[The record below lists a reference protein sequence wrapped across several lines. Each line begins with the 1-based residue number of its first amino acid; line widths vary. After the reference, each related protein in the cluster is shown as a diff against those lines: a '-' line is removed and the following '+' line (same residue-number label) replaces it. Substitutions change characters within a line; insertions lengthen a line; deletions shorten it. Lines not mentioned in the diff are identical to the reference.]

1 MIGKIMKAASFSRC
15 VHYVTGK
22 EDARI
27 LASDGVLLTTI
38 QDIID
43 SFEFQQQMNPS
54 ISKPVGHIALS
65 FLPEDKDKLTDEM
78 MAKIAREY
86 MELMGIK
93 DTQFLLVRHF
103 DNSNPHCHLVYN
115 RINNEGK
122 TITDQND
129 FRRNE
134 LTTKLLKRKYG
145 LTFSNGKGRTKTE
158 RLRGTER
165 TKYEIYHAVG
175 TALLRCKSWAEFVS
189 HLKANGVEVELV
201 MKRKGSKDLNDLNDL
216 QGMRFMKDGYT
227 FKASQIRRGLSLATI
242 MSKLNSNAEKE
253 QPRTI
258 SRQTR
263 QIQTEQPRQETYYD
277 RQEHNEPSIGIPSL
291 GLFDTTNPVYDPA
304 EEEFRRRMQRKKK
317 RGPRL

>member
-27 LASDGVLLTTI
+27 LASDGVLLTST

-43 SFEFQQQMNPS
+43 SFEFQRQMNPR

-78 MAKIAREY
+78 MTKIAREY

-103 DNSNPHCHLVYN
+103 DNGNPHCHLVYN

-134 LTTKLLKRKYG
+134 QVTKQLKRKYG
-145 LTFSNGKGRTKTE
+145 LTFSKGKGHTKTE
-158 RLRGTER
+158 RLRGTEK
-165 TKYEIYHAVG
+165 TKYEIYRIVMNTLAQSTSWKEFMGH
-175 TALLRCKSWAEFVS
+175 LREE
-189 HLKANGVEVELV
+189 GVEMELV
-201 MKRKGSKDLNDLNDL
+201 MRRKDSRDRKDI
-216 QGMRFMKDGYT
+216 QGICFIKDGLT
-227 FKASQIRRGLSLATI
+227 FKASQIRRGMTFGKMDAFI
-242 MSKLNSNAEKE
+242 KKNAHKAHQESIVNQPQTRHHE
-253 QPRTI
+253 QPKEENI
-258 SRQTR
+258 IKQH
-263 QIQTEQPRQETYYD
+263 
-277 RQEHNEPSIGIPSL
+277 EHNEPSIGIPSL
-291 GLFDTTNPVYDPA
+291 GLFESNNPVYDPA
-304 EEEFRRRMQRKKK
+304 EEEFRRQMQKKKKK

>member
-22 EDARI
+22 ESTRI
-27 LASDGVLLTTI
+27 LASDGVFLTTT

-43 SFEFQQQMNPS
+43 SFEFQRQMNPR

-65 FLPEDKDKLTDEM
+65 FLPEDKDKLTDETM
-78 MAKIAREY
+78 TKIAREY
-86 MELMGIK
+86 MEKMGIK

-103 DNSNPHCHLVYN
+103 DNGNPHCHLVYN

-134 LTTKLLKRKYG
+134 QVTKLLKRKYG
-145 LTFSNGKGRTKTE
+145 LTFSKGKGRTKTE
-158 RLRGTER
+158 RLRGTEK

-175 TALLRCKSWAEFVS
+175 TALLRCKSWPEFVN
-189 HLKANGVEVELV
+189 HIRANGVEVELV
-201 MKRKGSKDLNDLNDL
+201 MKRNGSKDLRDL
-216 QGMRFMKDGYT
+216 QGMRFTKDGIT
-227 FKASQIRRGLSLATI
+227 FKASQIRRGLSFTAIVSRLE
-242 MSKLNSNAEKE
+242 SNAKKE
-253 QPRTI
+253 QQRETI
-258 SRQTR
+258 NQQQTK
-263 QIQTEQPRQETYYD
+263 QSEPLKQEIHYEH
-277 RQEHNEPSIGIPSL
+277 QEYEGSSVGIPSL
-291 GLFDTTNPVYDPA
+291 GLFDTSNPVYDPT

-317 RGPRL
+317 KRGPRL

>member
-15 VHYVTGK
+15 IHYVTGK
-22 EDARI
+22 DDARI
-27 LASDGVLLTTI
+27 LAFDGVLLTTT

-43 SFEFQQQMNPS
+43 SFEFQRQMNPR

-65 FLPEDKDKLTDEM
+65 FLPEDKDKLTDET

-86 MELMGIK
+86 MEQMGIK

-103 DNSNPHCHLVYN
+103 DNGNPHCHLVYN

-134 LTTKLLKRKYG
+134 QVTKLLKRKYG
-145 LTFSNGKGRTKTE
+145 LTFSKGKGRTKTE
-158 RLRGTER
+158 RLRGAEK

-175 TALLRCKSWAEFVS
+175 TALLCCKSWSEFVN

-201 MKRKGSKDLNDLNDL
+201 MKRNGSKDLKDL
-216 QGMRFMKDGYT
+216 QGMRFKKDGYT
-227 FKASQIRRGLSLATI
+227 FKASQIRRGLSLAI
-242 MSKLNSNAEKE
+242 ILSKLNDNEEKE
-253 QPRTI
+253 RQRTI
-258 SRQTR
+258 NSQAR
-263 QIQTEQPRQETYYD
+263 QIQAEQSRQKTYSERQEP
-277 RQEHNEPSIGIPSL
+277 NEPSIGIPSL

-317 RGPRL
+317 KRGPRL

>member
-1 MIGKIMKAASFSRC
+1 MKAASFSRC

-27 LASDGVLLTTI
+27 LASNSVLLTTT

-43 SFEFQQQMNPS
+43 SFEFQRQMNPR

-65 FLPEDKDKLTDEM
+65 FLPEDKDKLTDET

-93 DTQFLLVRHF
+93 DTQYLLVRHF
-103 DNSNPHCHLVYN
+103 DNGNPHCHLVYN

-134 LTTKLLKRKYG
+134 QVTKLLKRKYG

-158 RLRGTER
+158 RFRGTEK
-165 TKYEIYHAVG
+165 TKYEIYRIVMNTLAQS
-175 TALLRCKSWAEFVS
+175 TSWKEFVR
-189 HLKANGVEVELV
+189 HLREEGVEMELV
-201 MKRKGSKDLNDLNDL
+201 MRRKDSRDPRDI
-216 QGMRFMKDGYT
+216 QGICFIKDGLT
-227 FKASQIRRGLSLATI
+227 FKASQIKRGMTFGKMDAVIKKNAHKAQQETI
-242 MSKLNSNAEKE
+242 VNQPQTRHHE
-253 QPRTI
+253 QPKEEPI
-258 SRQTR
+258 IKQH
-263 QIQTEQPRQETYYD
+263 
-277 RQEHNEPSIGIPSL
+277 EHNEPSIGIPSL
-291 GLFDTTNPVYDPA
+291 GLFDSNNPVYDPA
-304 EEEFRRRMQRKKK
+304 EEEFRRQMQKKKKK

>member
-15 VHYVTGK
+15 IHYVTGK
-22 EDARI
+22 DDARI
-27 LASDGVLLTTI
+27 LAFDGVLLTTT

-43 SFEFQQQMNPS
+43 SFEFQRQMNPR

-65 FLPEDKDKLTDEM
+65 FLPEDKDKLTDET

-103 DNSNPHCHLVYN
+103 DNGNPHCHLVYN

-134 LTTKLLKRKYG
+134 QVTKLLKRKYG
-145 LTFSNGKGRTKTE
+145 LTFSKGKGRTKTE
-158 RLRGTER
+158 RLRGAEK

-175 TALLRCKSWAEFVS
+175 TALLCCKSWSEFVN

-201 MKRKGSKDLNDLNDL
+201 MKRNGSKDMKDL
-216 QGMRFMKDGYT
+216 QGMRFKKDGYS
-227 FKASQIRRGLSLATI
+227 FKASQIRRGLSFTGI
-242 MSKLNSNAEKE
+242 MSKLNSNAEKG
-253 QPRTI
+253 QQRTI
-258 SRQTR
+258 NSQKH
-263 QIQTEQPRQETYYD
+263 QSQTEQPRQETYSKQ
-277 RQEHNEPSIGIPSL
+277 QERNDSSISLPSL

-304 EEEFRRRMQRKKK
+304 EEEFRRRMQKKKKK

>member
-22 EDARI
+22 EEARI
-27 LASDGVLLTTI
+27 LASDGVLLTST

-43 SFEFQQQMNPS
+43 SFEFQRQMNPR

-78 MAKIAREY
+78 ITKIAREY
-86 MELMGIK
+86 MELMDIK
-93 DTQFLLVRHF
+93 DTQFILVRHF
-103 DNSNPHCHLVYN
+103 DNGNPHCHLVYN

-122 TITDQND
+122 TISDQND

-134 LTTKLLKRKYG
+134 QVTKQLKRKYG
-145 LTFSNGKGRTKTE
+145 LTFSKGKGRTKTE

-165 TKYEIYHAVG
+165 TKYEIYRAVG
-175 TALLRCKSWAEFVS
+175 TALMRCKSWSEFVN

-201 MKRKGSKDLNDLNDL
+201 MKRNGSKNLNDL
-216 QGMRFMKDGYT
+216 QGMRFTKDGIT
-227 FKASQIRRGLSLATI
+227 FKASQIRRGLSFTAI
-242 MSKLNSNAEKE
+242 ISKLESNAKKE
-253 QPRTI
+253 QQKETI
-258 SRQTR
+258 NQQQTR
-263 QIQTEQPRQETYYD
+263 QLEPPRLEIRYEH
-277 RQEHNEPSIGIPSL
+277 QEHEASSVGIPSL
-291 GLFDTTNPVYDPA
+291 GLFESNNLVYDPA
-304 EEEFRRRMQRKKK
+304 EEEFRRQMQKKKKK

>member
-27 LASDGVLLTTI
+27 LASDGVLLTAT

-43 SFEFQQQMNPS
+43 SFEFQRQMNPR

-78 MAKIAREY
+78 MTKIVREY

-103 DNSNPHCHLVYN
+103 DNGNPHCHLVYN

-134 LTTKLLKRKYG
+134 QVTKLLKRKYG
-145 LTFSNGKGRTKTE
+145 LTFSKGKGHTKTE
-158 RLRGTER
+158 RLRGTEK
-165 TKYEIYHAVG
+165 TKYEIYRIVMNTLAQSM
-175 TALLRCKSWAEFVS
+175 SWKEFVE
-189 HLKANGVEVELV
+189 HLKEEGVEMELV
-201 MKRKGSKDLNDLNDL
+201 MRRKDSRDIKDI
-216 QGMRFMKDGYT
+216 QGICFIKDGLT
-227 FKASQIRRGLSLATI
+227 FKASQIRRGMTFGKMDAVIKKNAHKAQQETI
-242 MSKLNSNAEKE
+242 VNQPQAKHHE
-253 QPRTI
+253 QPKEEAVI
-258 SRQTR
+258 KQH
-263 QIQTEQPRQETYYD
+263 
-277 RQEHNEPSIGIPSL
+277 EHNEPSLGIPSL
-291 GLFDTTNPVYDPA
+291 GLFDSNNPVYDPA
-304 EEEFRRRMQRKKK
+304 EEEFRRRMQQKKKK

>member
-15 VHYVTGK
+15 VHYVTDK
-22 EDARI
+22 EEARI
-27 LASDGVLLTTI
+27 LASDGVLLTSK

-43 SFEFQQQMNPS
+43 CFEYQRQMNPR

-78 MAKIAREY
+78 MTRIAREY

-103 DNSNPHCHLVYN
+103 DNGNPHCHLVYN
-115 RINNEGK
+115 RINNLGK

-134 LTTKLLKRKYG
+134 QVTKLLKRKYG
-145 LTFSNGKGRTKTE
+145 LTFSKGKGHTKTE
-158 RLRGTER
+158 RLRGTEK

-175 TALLRCKSWAEFVS
+175 TGLLRCKSWAEFVN

-201 MKRKGSKDLNDLNDL
+201 MRLNGSKDLKDL
-216 QGMRFMKDGYT
+216 QGY
-227 FKASQIRRGLSLATI
+227 ALQERRLYLQGFTNQKGLVFCGNHVKTEFQCGERATTG
-242 MSKLNSNAEKE
+242 N
-253 QPRTI
+253 Q
-258 SRQTR
+258 
-263 QIQTEQPRQETYYD
+263 
-277 RQEHNEPSIGIPSL
+277 
-291 GLFDTTNPVYDPA
+291 
-304 EEEFRRRMQRKKK
+304 
-317 RGPRL
+317 